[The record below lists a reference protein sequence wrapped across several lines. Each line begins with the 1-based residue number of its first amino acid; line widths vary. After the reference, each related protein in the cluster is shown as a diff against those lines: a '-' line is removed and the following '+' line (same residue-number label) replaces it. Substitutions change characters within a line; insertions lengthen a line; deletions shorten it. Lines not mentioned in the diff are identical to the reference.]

1 MGVLEKLLEPVSE
14 EDRSGPDLDDDAEGI
29 RSAFEADFKY
39 ASGMAERD
47 GDSQDGKSISW
58 PDIRSEIC
66 LLYTSPSPRDS

>member
-14 EDRSGPDLDDDAEGI
+14 EERSGPDLDDDAEGI

-39 ASGMAERD
+39 ASG
-47 GDSQDGKSISW
+47 
-58 PDIRSEIC
+58 C